1 MSQLDTYLFF
11 DGNCADAMRFYE
23 RTLGGKLDLMT
34 HGDSPM
40 AAQMPPGS
48 ANRILHA
55 RLELDGGRLL
65 MASDAMAGQPYD
77 RMKGF
82 SLSLIYSTVSE
93 ANQMFAALAEGGQI
107 TMPIAKTFWAE
118 AFGMLVDR
126 FGTPWM
132 VNGGMA
138 SK

>member
-1 MSQLDTYLFF
+1 MSQLDTYVFF

-48 ANRILHA
+48 ADRIMHA

-65 MASDAMAGQPYD
+65 MASDAMAGQPYEG
-77 RMKGF
+77 MKGF
-82 SLSLIYSTVSE
+82 SLSLIYPTAAE
-93 ANQMFAALAEGGQI
+93 AKRMFAALAEGGKI
-107 TMPIAKTFWAE
+107 TMPIDKTFWAE

>member
-1 MSQLDTYLFF
+1 MHQLNTYLFF

-23 RTLGGKLDLMT
+23 RTLGGKLQLMT
-34 HGDSPM
+34 HGESPM
-40 AAQMPPGS
+40 AAQTPPGS
-48 ANRILHA
+48 ANRIMHA
-55 RLELDGGRLL
+55 RLELDGRLL
-65 MASDAMAGQPYD
+65 MASDSMVGQPYE

-82 SLSLIYSTVSE
+82 SLSLIYPTVAE
-93 ANQMFAALAEGGQI
+93 AQRMFSALAEGGQI

>member
-1 MSQLDTYLFF
+1 MLQLDNYMFF
-11 DGNCADAMRFYE
+11 DGNCADAMRSYE
-23 RTLGGKLDLMT
+23 RTLGGKLQLMT

-40 AAQMPPGS
+40 TAQTPPGS
-48 ANRILHA
+48 ANRIMHA
-55 RLELDGGRLL
+55 RLELDGRLL
-65 MASDAMAGQPYD
+65 MASDSMVGQPYEG
-77 RMKGF
+77 MKGF
-82 SLSLIYSTVSE
+82 SLSLIYPTVAE
-93 ANQMFAALAEGGQI
+93 AQRIFAALADGGQV